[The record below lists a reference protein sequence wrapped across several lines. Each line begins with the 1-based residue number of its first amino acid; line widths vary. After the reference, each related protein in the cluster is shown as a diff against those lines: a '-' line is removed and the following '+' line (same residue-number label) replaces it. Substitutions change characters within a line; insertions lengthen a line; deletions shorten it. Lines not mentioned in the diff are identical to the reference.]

1 MKYFKSSAVTLLDMA
16 LLAGFAFLCGCEV
29 DSATQRIEIR
39 PDSAMLRYRESV
51 TLTAY
56 NGYIYDWSLQTESMG
71 VLSTRRGM
79 MVTYTSTSDPTSPQI
94 QVITVSS
101 TFSDND
107 SGSSSS
113 NPVSHTA
120 QAYITHIPA
129 TSDLVTA
136 SSTP

>member
-1 MKYFKSSAVTLLDMA
+1 MKRIKTSILTILGGVLFTAFV
-16 LLAGFAFLCGCEV
+16 FLCGCET
-29 DSATQRIEIR
+29 DSAAQRIEVR
-39 PDSAMLRYRESV
+39 PDTAMLRYRESV

-56 NGYIYDWSLQTESMG
+56 NGYIYDWTIQDDSMG
-71 VLSTRRGM
+71 VLNSRRGM
-79 MVTYTSTSDPTSPQI
+79 MVTYTSISDPTSPQV
-94 QVITVSS
+94 QAITVTS
-101 TFSDND
+101 TFSDSD
-107 SGSSSS
+107 SGSSS

>member
-1 MKYFKSSAVTLLDMA
+1 MKRIKTSILTMLGMVILTA
-16 LLAGFAFLCGCEV
+16 FAFLCGCET
-29 DSATQRIEIR
+29 DSAAQRIEVR
-39 PDSAMLRYRESV
+39 PDTAMLRYRESV

-56 NGYIYDWSLQTESMG
+56 NGYIYDWTIQDDSMG
-71 VLSTRRGM
+71 VLNSRRGM
-79 MVTYTSTSDPTSPQI
+79 MVTYTSISDPTSPQV
-94 QVITVSS
+94 QVITVTS
-101 TFSDND
+101 TFSDSD

-113 NPVSHTA
+113 PVSHTA